1 VTLAARLRPRTLG
14 GLLPRLATAAARGD
28 AYGWHTAAKT
38 AQERLAGELEGSRY
52 GAVLAAATTSDHE
65 WDATLVRVARTL
77 RRVTAPDAVLGT
89 VTKWDPTLLRLSGRR
104 GRNFPDLASLPDGYP
119 CDSAA
124 AVEHLERLRAE
135 GLSHLVF
142 PSGSLWWLEHYD
154 GLAARLRAS
163 GPPLHADDDCLVFDL
178 RAL

>member
-1 VTLAARLRPRTLG
+1 L
-14 GLLPRLATAAARGD
+14 ARGD
-28 AYGWHTAAKT
+28 AYGWHASTTTALA
-38 AQERLAGELEGSRY
+38 RLARELEGSRY
-52 GAVLAAATTSDHE
+52 GAALASIAASDRE

-77 RRVTAPDAVLGT
+77 RRVTPPNAVLGT
-89 VTKWDPTLLRLSGRR
+89 VTKWDPTLLHLSGRR

-142 PSGSLWWLEHYD
+142 PSASLWWLEHYG
-154 GLAARLRAS
+154 GLAARLRAP

-178 RAL
+178 RAP